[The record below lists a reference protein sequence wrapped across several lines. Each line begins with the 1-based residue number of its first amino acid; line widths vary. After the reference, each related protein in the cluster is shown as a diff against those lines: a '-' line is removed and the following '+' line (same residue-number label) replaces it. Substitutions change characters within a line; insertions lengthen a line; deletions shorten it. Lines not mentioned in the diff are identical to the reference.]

1 MKKVKHII
9 STITF
14 TVFLILSLTID
25 AQNLVV
31 SGAEQTVSYNGT
43 YQDFTI
49 PNDLDLSQ
57 FNALSFTMRG
67 GDGGRRRIQGVCS
80 VAGGRGAT
88 VEAKF
93 AITPSGQTLRK
104 GGTIRFIVGQKG
116 NNVLGSNVEAA
127 GGGGGTA
134 ILYRPPGVSGNGT
147 CTSGGL
153 SSPTDGFDEDCW
165 IILAVA
171 GGGGGAY
178 SAGGCAGESEGKG
191 GNDATNG
198 SDGKGSD
205 SGNGG
210 QDGRAG
216 FTSDFLILSGGGGGW
231 DPSKPAGTDNAAG
244 EQGRF
249 EGGDGFSGQNNL
261 FNKGGFGY
269 GGGGG
274 GGETSVNA
282 VGGGGGG
289 GFSGGGAGG
298 SYKGGG
304 GGGSFLNAIALDDS
318 NISPGG
324 TSATPDNGVITYRF
338 QYRQN
343 LLPTVECLPFP
354 IIAQVSTSQNFTLS
368 TSDVESSSSFGCGN
382 TLTKSLSQSVFTCS
396 DLGPN
401 TVTLTVEDECGNM
414 ASCNYSFN
422 VTELNEALNL
432 TCPADVNVDI
442 NPPNCTASLSGELQP
457 NYGGA
462 CGSTITYQLSEGGSV
477 LQNGTGV
484 LNSYDFAPGT
494 YTLSYQNTNAN
505 NTNTLD
511 CSFTINIAD
520 GGGAFGPTA
529 MCKDVTAVLD
539 GNCTVTVPIT
549 EFDNGS
555 FDNCSDISLSVTYQ
569 DCSGFLCVEV
579 NSNTS
584 VSLSEPDVL
593 DITLRATNT
602 QGDVGTCTAT
612 LTAVDNTTPNA
623 VCKNATINLNAQGTA
638 NLNLN
643 QIHGASTDNCSVVT
657 PVSASQT
664 SFDCADVNT
673 THTVELTVEDG
684 SGNQSTCMAE
694 ITVVDNIA
702 PIVECEDKNYVLQ
715 WQNGVL
721 QNAGLPS
728 EWVLTNATD
737 NCGISLIGGG
747 NIITLDCSDVGNTI
761 SQTVSKTD
769 VNGNSSSCTANV
781 TIIDNTPPQA
791 ICKNTSISLDADGI
805 ATLTVDHIDNN
816 SSDECGIESRSLD
829 QMSFDCTQQ
838 GGHTVTLAIT
848 DVNGNQSSCTATV
861 TVEDDLAPNAVC
873 QDLTVYLSNP
883 VIQASQLAG
892 GSTDNCTTTE
902 DLSLIIFFGSSISG
916 PTTTFGCESVGVN
929 DNYSVDVFDEAGN
942 LASCDVTITVVDDIA
957 PTAICQN
964 TSVALND
971 QGQASISLAE
981 IHGTSTDNCGGVVNP
996 ISASQLSFDC
1006 AHVGNQSVILT
1017 VGDENGNQSTCTAMV
1032 TIEDNTPPVLECEDK
1047 IYVLE
1052 WFDGILTNEVIP
1064 FDYIQ
1069 TSVSDNC
1076 GLIGVVVNSPIFVD
1090 CNDAGNTIQQTL
1102 TRIDVNNNSTSCTAN
1117 ITIVDNKAPQAKCK
1131 DATIMLDGNGMVI
1144 LTTSQIN
1151 NGSTDECGI
1160 ASMSIDGNTV
1170 FDCDDLGMISATLT
1184 IADPSGN
1191 TASCQSIVT
1200 IEEGD
1205 NLPVGWT
1212 GTDIGQV
1219 TIGNEYSY
1227 EACSAVPVFSVIG
1240 SGNNTMGMHGDNVAF
1255 IHQSLCG
1262 DGMITAKLESI
1273 EPNGYGGLMVRENT
1287 GAGAKQVAIF
1297 SNLSSIYRHEAR
1309 YTPNGLKQVNSFF
1322 KPQASWLRLQR
1333 QGDWVFAYYSLD
1345 GNNFQYIHGVYMP
1358 MQSCVE
1364 IGMASFT
1371 YLPNAQTEAVFSNVS
1386 VSGNNGTLG
1395 IEEKQEEMV
1404 KANQFVEETTTSPY
1418 HHITTSLST
1427 RLFPNPAADHFI
1439 LTFDQ
1444 PIEHTTNIQLF
1455 NAFGLKVGEQ
1465 RIDVGAVR
1473 VEWQV
1478 RSLPAGVYWIRDQR
1492 NQLNRQL
1499 IITKE

>member
-1 MKKVKHII
+1 MTNNGKMKKVKHII
-9 STITF
+9 ATITF
-14 TVFLILSLTID
+14 TVFLIPSLTID

-31 SGAEQTVSYNGT
+31 SGAEQTVSYNGA

-57 FNALSFTMRG
+57 FNALSFAMRG

-231 DPSKPAGTDNAAG
+231 DPSKPAGIDNAAG

-274 GGETSVNA
+274 GGETSANA

-298 SYKGGG
+298 AYKGGG

-338 QYRQN
+338 QYRQS
-343 LLPTVECLPFP
+343 LLPTVECVPFP

-368 TSDVESSSSFGCGN
+368 VSDVEFSSSFGCG
-382 TLTKSLSQSVFTCS
+382 TSLTKSLSQSVFTCN

-401 TVTLTVEDECGNM
+401 TVTLTVEDDCGNT
-414 ASCNYSFN
+414 ANCNYSFN

-432 TCPADVNVDI
+432 TCPADVNVGI
-442 NPPNCTASLSGELQP
+442 NPPNCTASLSSELQP
-457 NYGGA
+457 DYGGA
-462 CGSTITYQLSEGGSV
+462 CGSTITYQLSGEGSI

-484 LNSYDFAPGT
+484 LSSYDFAPGS

-505 NTNTLD
+505 NTNTLN
-511 CSFTINIAD
+511 CSFTINV
-520 GGGAFGPTA
+520 GGTGVVGPTA
-529 MCKDVTAVLD
+529 ICKDVTATLD
-539 GNCTVTVPIT
+539 ENCTVTVPIT
-549 EFDNGS
+549 AFDNGS
-555 FDNCSDISLSVTYQ
+555 FDNCSDISLAVSYQ

-579 NSNTS
+579 SSNTS
-584 VSLSEPDVL
+584 VSLSEPGVL
-593 DITLRATNT
+593 DVALKITNT
-602 QGDVGTCTAT
+602 QGGVDTCHAT

-623 VCKNATINLNAQGTA
+623 VCKNATVNLNAQGTA

-643 QIHGASTDNCSVVT
+643 QIHGASTDNCSIAT

-673 THTVELTVEDG
+673 THIIELTVEDG
-684 SGNQSTCMAE
+684 SGNQSTCTAE
-694 ITVVDNIA
+694 VTVADDIA
-702 PIVECEDKNYVLQ
+702 PVVECEDKNYVLQ

-721 QNAGLPS
+721 QNAALPS
-728 EWVLTNATD
+728 ELVLTNATD

-747 NIITLDCSDVGNTI
+747 NIVILDCSDVGTTI
-761 SQTVSKTD
+761 SQNVIKTD
-769 VNGNSSSCTANV
+769 VNGNSNSCTANV
-781 TIIDNTPPQA
+781 TIIDETPPQA
-791 ICKNTSISLDADGI
+791 ICKNATIGLDANGLAI
-805 ATLTVDHIDNN
+805 LTVDHVDDN
-816 SSDECGIESRSLD
+816 SSDECGIESSSLD
-829 QMSFDCTQQ
+829 QTSFDC
-838 GGHTVTLAIT
+838 
-848 DVNGNQSSCTATV
+848 
-861 TVEDDLAPNAVC
+861 
-873 QDLTVYLSNP
+873 SN
-883 VIQASQLAG
+883 
-892 GSTDNCTTTE
+892 
-902 DLSLIIFFGSSISG
+902 
-916 PTTTFGCESVGVN
+916 
-929 DNYSVDVFDEAGN
+929 
-942 LASCDVTITVVDDIA
+942 
-957 PTAICQN
+957 
-964 TSVALND
+964 
-971 QGQASISLAE
+971 
-981 IHGTSTDNCGGVVNP
+981 
-996 ISASQLSFDC
+996 
-1006 AHVGNQSVILT
+1006 VGNQSVILT
-1017 VGDENGNQSTCTAMV
+1017 VEDENGNQSTCTAMV
-1032 TIEDNTPPVLECEDK
+1032 MVEDNAPPVLECEDK
-1047 IYVLE
+1047 VYALE

-1069 TSVSDNC
+1069 TSISDNC

-1090 CNDAGNTIQQTL
+1090 CSDAGNTIQQTL

-1131 DATIMLDGNGMVI
+1131 DATIMLDGNGMAI

-1170 FDCDDLGMISATLT
+1170 FGCDDLGMISATLT
-1184 IADPSGN
+1184 VADPSGN
-1191 TASCQSIVT
+1191 TASCQSVVA
-1200 IEEGD
+1200 IEESD

-1219 TIGNEYSY
+1219 TIDNEYTY
-1227 EACSAVPVFSVIG
+1227 DACSVIPVFSVVG
-1240 SGNNTMGMHGDNVAF
+1240 SGNNSVSNNRDNVAF
-1255 IHQSLCG
+1255 LYQNLCG
-1262 DGMITAKLESI
+1262 DGSITAKIESI
-1273 EPNGYGGLMVRENT
+1273 TSNGYGGLMIRET
-1287 GAGAKQVAIF
+1287 TDDDSKQVSIF
-1297 SNLSSIYRHEAR
+1297 SNLTNILRHETR
-1309 YTPNGLKQVNSFF
+1309 YFSNSNKVVQSFF
-1322 KPQASWLRLQR
+1322 KPLSYWLRLER
-1333 QGDWVFAYYSLD
+1333 QGNWVFAFNSFD
-1345 GNNFQYIHGVYMP
+1345 GVNFQYVHAVYIP
-1358 MQSCVE
+1358 MQDCVE

-1371 YLPNAQTEAVFSNVS
+1371 YLPNAQTEAVFSNVEITS
-1386 VSGNNGTLG
+1386 SNGTLG
-1395 IEEKQEEMV
+1395 ITGDFLAV
-1404 KANQFVEETTTSPY
+1404 PSANVIKE
-1418 HHITTSLST
+1418 IDNLSVY
-1427 RLFPNPAADHFI
+1427 PNPSQGQFS
-1439 LTFDQ
+1439 
-1444 PIEHTTNIQLF
+1444 IQFEERLNEDVNLKIF
-1455 NAFGLKVGEQ
+1455 NAFG
-1465 RIDVGAVR
+1465 
-1473 VEWQV
+1473 
-1478 RSLPAGVYWIRDQR
+1478 
-1492 NQLNRQL
+1492 QL
-1499 IITKE
+1499 IQQKVISSGAMSVECDLRDAPQGAYMLHLEDGGMMKTQSILISR